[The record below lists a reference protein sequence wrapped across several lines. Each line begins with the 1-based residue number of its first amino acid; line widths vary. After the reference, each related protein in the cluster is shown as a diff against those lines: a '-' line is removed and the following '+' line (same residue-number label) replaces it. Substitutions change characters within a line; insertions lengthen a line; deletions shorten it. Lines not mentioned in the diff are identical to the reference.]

1 MRTWSTSKHAAG
13 TIVYYYHEKNE
24 DADRVFIPGPT
35 NEHLQVYVRGRS
47 MLFTWYPHK
56 ALLYAYYPPFPS
68 SDWLAV
74 SLHLHSDG
82 NDWSFVHSTWKPF
95 DLPKSSNPP
104 PPPPSQAINNPTP
117 YSDIYS
123 LGMAESQDNKS
134 YWLLFRFS
142 KKCGSIKGMLQRKL
156 FVLPVVS
163 SLEVST

>member
-56 ALLYAYYPPFPS
+56 ALLYAYYPPYPS

-74 SLHLHSDG
+74 SLL
-82 NDWSFVHSTWKPF
+82 
-95 DLPKSSNPP
+95 KSPLYILMATTDPSSIPPENRSIFQNPP
-104 PPPPSQAINNPTP
+104 TPRPLPPP
-117 YSDIYS
+117 
-123 LGMAESQDNKS
+123 
-134 YWLLFRFS
+134 R
-142 KKCGSIKGMLQRKL
+142 R
-156 FVLPVVS
+156 
-163 SLEVST
+163 